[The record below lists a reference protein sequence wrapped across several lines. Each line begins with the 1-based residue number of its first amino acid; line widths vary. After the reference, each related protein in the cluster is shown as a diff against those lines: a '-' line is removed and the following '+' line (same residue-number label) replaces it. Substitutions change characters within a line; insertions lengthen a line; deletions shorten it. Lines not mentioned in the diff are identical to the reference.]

1 MIIYTRQKRRKV
13 ADGTN
18 YRGKNVGPREKVGYR
33 DFLHLERV
41 EELIKKV
48 LQGRNIVKE
57 RTPIADRMIRAD
69 RQCSL

>member
-1 MIIYTRQKRRKV
+1 MIIHTRQRRKV

-33 DFLHLERV
+33 DFWHLERV
-41 EELIKKV
+41 EKLIKKV
-48 LQGRNIVKE
+48 PQGRNIVFKE